1 MGIQRAGSMIL
12 FAGAGETP
20 LQGTYNVPLV
30 VVSIMIAV
38 LASFAALDL
47 AGRITG
53 ASGRIG
59 IAWLSSGAFAMGVG
73 IWSMHYVGMEAFKL
87 PMPVEYDWPTV
98 LLSLIAAVLASGLAL
113 QIISRPKMTAA
124 HLVFGSLMMGGGIAG
139 MHYIGMDA
147 MRLSAKM
154 VYVPY
159 LVVLSVGIA
168 VGDSY
173 VALKLGAAFRK
184 NVEAWNARQMWAALL
199 MGCAIPAMH
208 YVGMAAARFYPA
220 QTVQGNLQHAI
231 RVSNLAVLGI
241 VVVTLVIL
249 LTAIASS
256 MMNRALMLRDE
267 ELTRSRAHL
276 QDIFE
281 NMAEA
286 IIVFDSNFEIVRCNA
301 SAKKLFGTL
310 VTQSADDFRRA
321 FQLTLPNG
329 APLPDGMLP
338 VQRAFRG
345 DYLDSCRLR
354 LRRTDAG
361 NRILAEVT
369 TRPVCELAGVV
380 SEVMI
385 TYRDISEREQMDE
398 IRSRL
403 AAIVESSE
411 DAIVGKDLEGIVTSW
426 NRGAEKLFGYAA
438 AEIVGKSIRV
448 LIPGERSRE
457 EDDILKK
464 LQQGETVEHFETERL
479 RKDGRV
485 VPVSLTISP
494 IRDAAGTVVGASKI
508 ARDIT
513 NAKKMQ
519 RQLRQS
525 EKMEAIG
532 QLTGGIAHDFNNLLG
547 IIIGNLDLLE
557 RALGHGE
564 NALKRVRAAQKA
576 AVRGADLTRRL
587 LAFSRSEDLS
597 PQPTRVD
604 ECVRSTAELATRVL
618 GPDILLKTE
627 CAPSVPP
634 VLVDQ
639 ARLENALLNLIVNA
653 RDAMPSGGRLNL
665 STRLSN
671 LEATYSGVRAGDLKP
686 GVYACVSVSDTGTGM
701 SPEILERAFDPF
713 FTTKPAGKGSGLGLA
728 MVYGFARQSGGTARI
743 YSEVGLGTT
752 VSIYL
757 PLVADEQRAVSDEPM
772 QATAMERA
780 KVLVVDDE
788 DDLLEIAIA
797 YLRDMGHVALKA
809 NNAAIAL
816 DLAAREADLDLVIT
830 DILMPGGMNGVQLAQ
845 KLREQSPGI
854 KIIYSSGF
862 PADALAERGGVVSEG
877 PILRKPYQRE
887 EFETILRQ
895 MLGKGD
901 PSES

>member
-1 MGIQRAGSMIL
+1 MIMT
-12 FAGAGETP
+12 AGAGETA

-30 VVSIMIAV
+30 LVSILIAII
-38 LASFAALDL
+38 ASFAALDL

-53 ASGRIG
+53 ASGRIRA
-59 IAWLSSGAFAMGVG
+59 AWLSSGAIAMGVG

-87 PMPVEYDWPTV
+87 PVPVQYDWPTV
-98 LLSLIAAVLASGLAL
+98 LVSLIAAVLASGLAL
-113 QIISRPKMTAA
+113 HIISRPRMTRA
-124 HLVFGSLMMGGGIAG
+124 HLAFGSLMMGSGIAG
-139 MHYIGMDA
+139 MHYIGMAA
-147 MRLSAKM
+147 MRLPATM
-154 VYVPY
+154 VYIPY

-184 NVEAWNARQMWAALL
+184 NIEAWNARQMWAALL

-220 QTVQGNLQHAI
+220 QLGHADLQHAV
-231 RVSNLAVLGI
+231 RVSDFALSGI

-256 MMNRALMLRDE
+256 MMDRALMLRDQ

-286 IIVFDSNFEIVRCNA
+286 IIVFDSNGEIVRCNA
-301 SAKKLFGTL
+301 SAKKLFGASGTRS
-310 VTQSADDFRRA
+310 TNDFRRA
-321 FQLTLPNG
+321 FQLCLPDG
-329 APLPDGMLP
+329 APLPEDQLP
-338 VQRAFRG
+338 VRRAFRG
-345 DYLDSCRLR
+345 EFLDNCHLR
-354 LRRTDAG
+354 LRNTDTG
-361 NRILAEVT
+361 DKILAEVT
-369 TRPVCELAGVV
+369 TRPVREVAGVV

-411 DAIVGKDLEGIVTSW
+411 DAIVGKDLQGIVTTW

-438 AEIVGKSIRV
+438 SEILGESIRV
-448 LIPGERSRE
+448 LIPAERTHE
-457 EDDILKK
+457 EDDILKR

-485 VPVSLTISP
+485 VQVSLTISP
-494 IRDAAGTVVGASKI
+494 IRDAGGTVVGASKI

-513 NAKKMQ
+513 HAKKMQ

-557 RALGHGE
+557 RAGGGDESL
-564 NALKRVRAAQKA
+564 LKRVRTAQKA

-597 PQPTRVD
+597 PRPTRVD
-604 ECVRSTAELATRVL
+604 ECVRTTAELATRIL
-618 GPDILLKTE
+618 GPDILMKIE
-627 CAPSVPP
+627 CDTAVPP
-634 VLVDQ
+634 VMVDP
-639 ARLENALLNLIVNA
+639 ARLENALLNLVLNA
-653 RDAMPSGGRLNL
+653 RDAMPGGGKLTVA
-665 STRLSN
+665 TRLSN
-671 LEATYSGVRAGDLKP
+671 LEAEYSAVRAGDLKP

-701 SPEILERAFDPF
+701 AAETLERAFDPF

-728 MVYGFARQSGGTARI
+728 MVYGFARQSRGTARI
-743 YSEVGLGTT
+743 YSEIGLGTT

-757 PLVADEQRAVSDEPM
+757 PLAGIELRPGPAEPPTTFM
-772 QATAMERA
+772 FGRS

-788 DDLLEIAIA
+788 EDLLDIATA
-797 YLRDMGHVALKA
+797 YLRDMGLMALKA
-809 NNAAIAL
+809 SHAESAL
-816 DLAAREADLDLVIT
+816 ELAEREADLDLVIT

-845 KLREQSPGI
+845 RLREQSPGI
-854 KIIYSSGF
+854 KVIFSSGF
-862 PADALAERGGVVSEG
+862 PADALAERGGIAPDG

-887 EFETILRQ
+887 EFEKMLRQ
-895 MLGKGD
+895 ILGKGA
-901 PSES
+901 PSDA